1 MDILDKLVELAQVK
15 GSVDVQ
21 CLFRGE
27 WYVRHEPKR
36 AHGLVHIVTAGSGYI
51 RIDGEQE
58 ARLLS
63 AGDIIFF
70 PRSVGHTLSSDS
82 SCENLGVNVLTSEK
96 GAFKVK
102 QSYAGGD
109 AALHLFCARFE
120 YEAQADIMAGLPDT
134 VLLNINHPSLQYL
147 VALLQYESGQALSGS
162 VAVVNALASV
172 LLVFLLRASL
182 EKNGEAQLSGLLNGW
197 QDKRLRNLLQAVVD
211 KPEEEWNIEKMTAI
225 ANLSRAQLMRVFKQQ
240 TGTSPHAFVNS
251 IRLQQGAL
259 LLKQTADSV
268 LSVALS
274 VGFQSETHFGKVF
287 KKQYGISPGQ
297 YRKNDRTDEAAV
309 QAEEMSI
316 YFI

>member
-1 MDILDKLVELAQVK
+1 MDILDRLVELAQVK

-21 CLFRGE
+21 CLFWGE

-102 QSYAGGD
+102 RSHAGGD

-211 KPEEEWNIEKMTAI
+211 KPEEEWNIEKMTAM

-274 VGFQSETHFGKVF
+274 VGCQSETHFGKAF

-297 YRKNDRTDEAAV
+297 YRKNDRADEAAV
-309 QAEEMSI
+309 QAEEMPI

>member
-1 MDILDKLVELAQVK
+1 M
-15 GSVDVQ
+15 
-21 CLFRGE
+21 
-27 WYVRHEPKR
+27 
-36 AHGLVHIVTAGSGYI
+36 
-51 RIDGEQE
+51 
-58 ARLLS
+58 
-63 AGDIIFF
+63 
-70 PRSVGHTLSSDS
+70 
-82 SCENLGVNVLTSEK
+82 
-96 GAFKVK
+96 
-102 QSYAGGD
+102 
-109 AALHLFCARFE
+109 
-120 YEAQADIMAGLPDT
+120 
-134 VLLNINHPSLQYL
+134 
-147 VALLQYESGQALSGS
+147 
-162 VAVVNALASV
+162 NALASV

-274 VGFQSETHFGKVF
+274 VGFQSETHFGKAF

-309 QAEEMSI
+309 QAEEMPI

>member
-1 MDILDKLVELAQVK
+1 M
-15 GSVDVQ
+15 
-21 CLFRGE
+21 
-27 WYVRHEPKR
+27 
-36 AHGLVHIVTAGSGYI
+36 
-51 RIDGEQE
+51 
-58 ARLLS
+58 
-63 AGDIIFF
+63 
-70 PRSVGHTLSSDS
+70 SSDS
-82 SCENLGVNVLTSEK
+82 SCENFSVSVLTSEK

-102 QSYAGGD
+102 QSHAGGD
-109 AALHLFCARFE
+109 ATLHLFCARFE

-251 IRLQQGAL
+251 IRLQQGGIIVE
-259 LLKQTADSV
+259 TDG
-268 LSVALS
+268 
-274 VGFQSETHFGKVF
+274 GFGFISCTLGRFSIGNAFWQ
-287 KKQYGISPGQ
+287 GI
-297 YRKNDRTDEAAV
+297 
-309 QAEEMSI
+309 
-316 YFI
+316 